1 MSEHPRDDEDL
12 QSFLD
17 GDSAL
22 SRRYKDA
29 SDEQPPAKVDAAIL
43 AASEWAVGAGPGRG
57 GQRSAPERPGGAVR
71 GGSKWWDKLFSRWSV
86 PLATAAVVVVAATL
100 TLMIERDPELERIE
114 RDYDSVAL
122 NAPDKRAEEAEQ
134 TQTMAGQ
141 SDTVDADQ
149 PAPAASS
156 RPASA
161 IVKSEAA
168 GAENDSKPARSTAP
182 ERLAFRPVQEDDAV
196 AAANAVARK
205 QAADRKEAAG
215 ATGRQETPAEPVLGE
230 FAGNVAPPAAEP
242 ARSSELES
250 KLVDNAVPVERRR
263 EADASRVDADV
274 ATEEA
279 AAPVAAPTQAFS
291 PAPATAV
298 ETEPADVIG
307 DRDGATAPSGM
318 SSARVPAPANSDT
331 RSAARDPE
339 QWIADIEEQLA
350 LGNRELAR
358 AAVRN
363 FRERYPDYKLPDA
376 LAELLPADESGT
388 GASGMEDQ

>member
-1 MSEHPRDDEDL
+1 
-12 QSFLD
+12 
-17 GDSAL
+17 
-22 SRRYKDA
+22 
-29 SDEQPPAKVDAAIL
+29 
-43 AASEWAVGAGPGRG
+43 
-57 GQRSAPERPGGAVR
+57 
-71 GGSKWWDKLFSRWSV
+71 
-86 PLATAAVVVVAATL
+86 
-100 TLMIERDPELERIE
+100 
-114 RDYDSVAL
+114 
-122 NAPDKRAEEAEQ
+122 
-134 TQTMAGQ
+134 
-141 SDTVDADQ
+141 
-149 PAPAASS
+149 
-156 RPASA
+156 
-161 IVKSEAA
+161 
-168 GAENDSKPARSTAP
+168 
-182 ERLAFRPVQEDDAV
+182 
-196 AAANAVARK
+196 
-205 QAADRKEAAG
+205 
-215 ATGRQETPAEPVLGE
+215 QETPAEPVLGE